1 MLEELACVSV
11 NDFNYNMLSELNII
25 PKQKRKK
32 NSKAYL
38 DIVCA
43 FDIETSR
50 LKDIEQSFMYIWQ
63 FQFGKELTVIG
74 RTWPEYFNFLQKIAD
89 HIRDV
94 AYLVVYVHN
103 LSYEFQF
110 LKGMYDFDKEEVF
123 ATDKRK
129 VLKCTMFDCIEYRC
143 SYYLTNMS
151 LDKFLLKYNVD
162 NKKGK
167 DFDYNK
173 VRYPWTKLNRSELS
187 YCINDVKGL
196 VQALYKQLESDND
209 NVQSIPLT
217 ATGYVRRDVKEAM
230 KRFNH
235 NQLKAMLPDPEV
247 YRLLREAFRGG
258 DTLSNRWNTDTII
271 KDVKSVDIVSSYP
284 ASMLMCEYPMGK
296 FYRQHTDDF
305 EFLYNSETEA
315 LLFRVVF
322 VNIEADMFEG
332 HLYLSRDKC
341 RDIHGATY
349 VNGRIL
355 RADILET
362 TLTDIDF
369 DIVRRRYH
377 WEDMIITCLYS
388 ANYHMLPSMFRNVII
403 NYYKVKTQ
411 LKGSEENTDDY
422 IFYMK
427 NKEKLNSTYGMT
439 VEDPAKDTIEFVNN
453 EFVERDD
460 PLDDLIIK
468 HNKSAFLNYAW
479 GVWCTAHSRK
489 RLADGIDIVTKNGA
503 EPMNFI
509 YSDTDSIKYTG
520 NADFTEYNN
529 QVEHEATVNKA
540 YAVDN
545 NGEVHYM
552 GVYEPE
558 GYKLPNRF
566 KTLGAKKY
574 VLEDSDKNLHITIAG
589 VNKKKGAIEL
599 KKLENFKEGFIFK
612 EAGGTESVFND
623 NIDMSYLTL
632 QGKKLDI
639 TDNVVI
645 RDSTYTLGI
654 TAEYRAILEG
664 LVDIKYS
671 DTDIEGLYKVK
682 R

>member
-1 MLEELACVSV
+1 MSEELHCVSV
-11 NDFNYNMLSELNII
+11 NDFDYNILSDLKII
-25 PKQKRKK
+25 PKEKRKK
-32 NSKAYL
+32 SSKAYL
-38 DIVCA
+38 DIICA

-50 LKDIEQSFMYIWQ
+50 LTDIEHSFMYIWQ
-63 FQFGKELTVIG
+63 FQFGKDITVVG
-74 RTWPEYFNFLQKIAD
+74 RTWKEYFTFLQNIAD

-94 AYLVVYVHN
+94 AYLVIYVHN

-110 LKGMYDFDKEEVF
+110 LRGQYDFDKEEVF

-151 LDKFLLKYNVD
+151 LDKFLLKYNVE

-167 DFDYNK
+167 DFDYAK
-173 VRYPWTKLNRSELS
+173 VRYPWTELNASELS

-209 NVQSIPLT
+209 NVQTVPLT
-217 ATGYVRRDVKEAM
+217 ATGYVRRDVKESM
-230 KRFNH
+230 KQYNH
-235 NQLKAMLPDPEV
+235 KQLKSMLPDPEV

-258 DTLSNRWNTDTII
+258 DTLSNRWNTDEII
-271 KDVKSVDIVSSYP
+271 SNVQSVDIVSSYP
-284 ASMLMCEYPMGK
+284 ASMLMCKYPMTR

-305 EFLYNSETEA
+305 DYLYNSEMEA

-322 VNIEADMFEG
+322 VNIHADMFEG

-341 RDIHGATY
+341 RDIHGGTF

-355 RADILET
+355 RADVLET

-377 WEDMIITCLYS
+377 WDDMIITCLYS
-388 ANYHMLPSMFRNVII
+388 ASYHMLPSMFRNVII

-439 VEDPAKDTIEFVNN
+439 VEDPAKDTIDFIDN
-453 EFVERDD
+453 EFVVRDD
-460 PLDDLIIK
+460 PLDELILK

-509 YSDTDSIKYTG
+509 YSDTDSIKYIG
-520 NADFTEYNN
+520 NADFTEYNKK
-529 QVEHEATVNKA
+529 VEQEAKRNKA

-545 NGEVHYM
+545 NGEVHFM

-574 VLEDSDKNLHITIAG
+574 VLEDPDKKLHITIAG

-599 KKLENFKEGFIFK
+599 GKLENFKEGFIFK

>member
-1 MLEELACVSV
+1 MSDELHYV
-11 NDFNYNMLSELNII
+11 NVHEFDYNILSEVGVI
-25 PKQKRKK
+25 PKQSRKK
-32 NSKAYL
+32 SSKPYL
-38 DIVCA
+38 NVICA
-43 FDIETSR
+43 FDIEASR
-50 LKDIEQSFMYIWQ
+50 LSDIEQSFMYIWQ
-63 FQFGKELTVIG
+63 FQFGKDITVVG
-74 RTWPEYFNFLQKIAD
+74 RTWKEYFIFLERIAD
-89 HIRDV
+89 HIRDI

-110 LKGMYDFDKEEVF
+110 LKGLYEFDKEEVF
-123 ATDKRK
+123 ATERRK

-151 LDKFLLKYNVD
+151 LDKFLLKYNVE

-167 DFDYNK
+167 NFDYNK
-173 VRYPWTKLNRSELS
+173 VRYPWTALS
-187 YCINDVKGL
+187 KDEIRYCINDVKGL
-196 VQALYKQLESDND
+196 VQALYKQLEADSD
-209 NVQSIPLT
+209 NVQTIPLT

-230 KRFNH
+230 KSYNH
-235 NQLKAMLPDPEV
+235 KQLKSMLPDLEV

-258 DTLSNRWNTDTII
+258 DTLSNRWNTGKII
-271 KDVKSVDIVSSYP
+271 NNVSSVDIVSSYP

-296 FYRQHTDDF
+296 FYRQHTEDF
-305 EFLYNSETEA
+305 DFLYNSQTEA

-322 VNIEADMFEG
+322 VDIEADMFEG

-341 RDIHGATY
+341 RDIQGATY

-355 RADILET
+355 RADYLET
-362 TLTDIDF
+362 TITDIDY
-369 DIVRRRYH
+369 DIIRKRYH
-377 WEDMIITCLYS
+377 WSDMVITCLYS
-388 ANYHMLPSMFRNVII
+388 SNYHMLPSMFRNVII
-403 NYYKVKTQ
+403 NYYKVKTE
-411 LKGSEENTDDY
+411 LKGVEEGSDEY
-422 IFYMK
+422 LFYMK

-439 VEDPAKDTIEFVNN
+439 VEDPAKDTIDFINN
-453 EFVERDD
+453 EFVQRDE
-460 PLDDLIIK
+460 PLADLIAK

-489 RLADGIDIVTKNGA
+489 RLSDGIDIVTKNGS

-509 YSDTDSIKYTG
+509 YSDTDSIKYVG
-520 NADFTEYNN
+520 DVDFSDYNN
-529 QVEHEATVNKA
+529 MVQKQALDTKA

-545 NGEVHYM
+545 NGEVHFM

-558 GYKLPNRF
+558 GYDKPNRF

-574 VLEDSDKNLHITIAG
+574 VLEDHDKKLHITIAG
-589 VNKKKGAIEL
+589 VNKSKGAVEL
-599 KKLENFKEGFIFK
+599 KKIENFKEGFIFK

-623 NIDMSYLTL
+623 NVDMSYLTL
-632 QGKKLDI
+632 EGKKIDL
-639 TDNVVI
+639 TDNIVI

-654 TAEYRAILEG
+654 TAEYKAILDG
-664 LVDIKYS
+664 LIDIKYS